1 MPGIPPSTPGP
12 SRRNDARQSDV
23 GAARDLEVSHE
34 VAVLRQRLD
43 RLEMITEALWS
54 VLKSRTDASEADAL
68 RLIEEIDMRDGKLN
82 GRTVSVPQN
91 CAKCSRVASSTT
103 GICPYCGA
111 QNFRTTVF

>member
-1 MPGIPPSTPGP
+1 MPDLPNSIPGP
-12 SRRNDARQSDV
+12 IRRGDGRQGDV
-23 GAARDLEVSHE
+23 AAARDLEVAHE

-54 VLKSRTDASEADAL
+54 VLKSHTDASEAEAI

-82 GRTVSVPQN
+82 GRTVSVPQD
-91 CAKCSRVASSTT
+91 CAQCSRVVSSLT

-111 QNFRTTVF
+111 QNFRTSVF